1 LSLNNTKLTFGVSLL
16 FLQKAAFAFSKPHVY
31 LKSKF
36 SVSHPG
42 TMKANQV
49 LEGTHGKANEAG
61 HSGGYESKGCMIFG
75 VTPSLVMTLSF
86 GGFHDKSK
94 VEIN

>member
-1 LSLNNTKLTFGVSLL
+1 
-16 FLQKAAFAFSKPHVY
+16 
-31 LKSKF
+31 
-36 SVSHPG
+36 
-42 TMKANQV
+42 MKADQV
-49 LEGTHGKANEAG
+49 LEGTHRKATEAG
-61 HSGGYESKGCMIFG
+61 HSGGCGSKGCMIFG